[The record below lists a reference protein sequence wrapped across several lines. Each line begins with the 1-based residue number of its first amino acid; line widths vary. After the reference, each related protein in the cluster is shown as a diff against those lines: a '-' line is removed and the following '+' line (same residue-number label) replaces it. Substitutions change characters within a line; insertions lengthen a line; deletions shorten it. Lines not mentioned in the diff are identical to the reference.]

1 MRSSSTG
8 SEERSQTAD
17 GEDALFN
24 SYADMADE
32 AQKYCVELEGC
43 LATFS
48 SGPKKWPDHNI
59 ANKRRRLEWVR
70 KALEIFQRGAA
81 REAEAA

>member
-1 MRSSSTG
+1 MTG
-8 SEERSQTAD
+8 PNGSLPNSEIGTTSEPEFT
-17 GEDALFN
+17 
-24 SYADMADE
+24 SYAEMAEE
-32 AQKYCVELEGC
+32 AAKYCVELEGW
-43 LATFS
+43 LTTFS

>member
-1 MRSSSTG
+1 MTGPSTSPRN
-8 SEERSQTAD
+8 SEIGTTNEPEFT
-17 GEDALFN
+17 
-24 SYADMADE
+24 SYAEMAAE
-32 AQKYCVELEGC
+32 AEKYCVELQGW
-43 LATFS
+43 LDTFS

-59 ANKRRRLEWVR
+59 ANKRRRLAWVR